1 MARLEHLLPCQIIGQ
16 NDILPRN
23 EIHFVV
29 VYRFKESHIETNYK
43 AMVSKHPKRFSISCP
58 IACAFLTGFL
68 ILSQSPALGLT
79 ADPQVL
85 EQPEILKPVEQQARI
100 IKLVNHIINRAH
112 YLKVDLDD
120 NLSSRIFDQFIDLLD
135 PSRMYF
141 LERDIQNFRDQGL
154 HLRLDN
160 EIHSGRLDTVYEI
173 FNLYRKRVYQRMSFA
188 LTRLGQSFDFTIDET
203 FELNRKDSSWAKSND
218 ALNDYWRRR
227 IKNDIISLKLS
238 EEQESDIMTLLTKR
252 YTNMADQW
260 ARMDEQDVFEI
271 FVNTYAGAFDPN
283 TSYYSPMRTENFK
296 IQMSLSLQGV
306 GAVLQMEDGY
316 VVVRRVIPGGPVDRS
331 DKLKPDDRIIGVG
344 QEDTEIVDIVGW
356 KLDDVVQLIRGP
368 KHTTVRL
375 EILPAETGLSG
386 KSEIVSIVRDNIRL
400 EQQAARSNLV
410 EIETEYGISNVGVIT
425 LPTFYTG
432 SHDQDRSA
440 RRNTTTDVRNLV
452 EDMKNQNIEG
462 LIIDLRG
469 NGGGALSEAIG
480 LTGLFIRKGPIVQ
493 IQNAAG
499 ETDIDYDK
507 NADIVY
513 NGPLMVLVDRFSASA
528 SEIFSGAI
536 QDYNRGLVVGEPTYG
551 KGTVQNIV
559 SLNNLARSDDP
570 LGQVKITTGQF
581 FRINGDSTQYRG
593 VVPDI
598 IWTTMRE
605 DEGVDDDHGE
615 RGYDNPIPWRSIK
628 QARFNPYQPR
638 LPQSMIDQ
646 LVTNHQSRINSN
658 SYFTY
663 TRKINELLWG
673 SVSKQQISLSE
684 SVRKS
689 ESEQHEAKVEMFDNY
704 RKEALDLL
712 QADPDRMIDLSENQP
727 DTEDSNEYL
736 IEAAHILLDSIHIQT
751 LAGGPGNN
759 RLTSTTNPPL
769 PVSSD
774 DRK

>member
-1 MARLEHLLPCQIIGQ
+1 M
-16 NDILPRN
+16 
-23 EIHFVV
+23 
-29 VYRFKESHIETNYK
+29 
-43 AMVSKHPKRFSISCP
+43 
-58 IACAFLTGFL
+58 
-68 ILSQSPALGLT
+68 GLT
-79 ADPQVL
+79 EEHQIPA
-85 EQPEILKPVEQQARI
+85 QPEILKPVEQQTRI
-100 IKLVNHIINRAH
+100 IKLINHIINRAH
-112 YLKVDLDD
+112 YLKIDLDD
-120 NLSSRIFDQFIDLLD
+120 DLSSRIFDQFINLLD
-135 PSRMYF
+135 PSRMHF
-141 LERDIQNFRDQGL
+141 LEGDIQNFKAQGL

-160 EIHSGRLDTVYEI
+160 EIHSGRLDTVYEV

-188 LTRLGQSFDFTIDET
+188 LTRLDQPFDFTINET
-203 FELNRKDSSWAKSND
+203 FELNREDSNWAESSD
-218 ALNDYWRRR
+218 ALDDYWRKR
-227 IKNDIISLKLS
+227 IKNDIINLKLS
-238 EEQESDIMTLLTKR
+238 EEQESDIVTLLAKR
-252 YTNMADQW
+252 YANMADQW
-260 ARMDEQDVFEI
+260 AKMDEQDVFEI

-283 TSYYSPMRTENFK
+283 TSYYSPIRAENFK

-331 DKLKPDDRIIGVG
+331 DRLKPDDRIVGVG

-356 KLDDVVQLIRGP
+356 KLDDVVKLIRGP
-368 KHTTVRL
+368 KHTRVRL

-386 KSEIVSIVRDNIRL
+386 KSEIISIVRDNIRL
-400 EQQAARSNLV
+400 EQQAARSNL
-410 EIETEYGISNVGVIT
+410 IELETDYGISNIGVIT

-432 SHDQDRSA
+432 SQNRDRSV
-440 RRNTTTDVRNLV
+440 RLNTTTDVRSLV

-462 LIIDLRG
+462 LIVDLRG

-480 LTGLFIRKGPIVQ
+480 LTGLFIRNGPIVQ

-507 NADIVY
+507 NTDIVY

-559 SLNNLARSDDP
+559 SLNNLVRTDDP

-605 DEGVDDDHGE
+605 DGEVDDDHGE
-615 RGYDNPIPWRSIK
+615 RGYDNPIPWRRIK
-628 QARFNPYQPR
+628 QARFNPYQSR
-638 LPQSMIDQ
+638 LPQPVLERLI
-646 LVTNHQSRINSN
+646 TNHESRIRSN
-658 SYFTY
+658 SYFIY
-663 TRKINELLWG
+663 TRKINELVRA
-673 SVSKQQISLSE
+673 SMSKQQLSLSE

-689 ESEQHEAKVEMFDNY
+689 ESEQHEAKIEMFDNY
-704 RKEALDLL
+704 RKEALELL
-712 QADPDRMIDLSENQP
+712 QADSDRMIDLSENQP
-727 DTEDSNEYL
+727 DTEDSTEYL
-736 IEAAHILLDSIHIQT
+736 IEAAHILLDSIHMPA
-751 LAGGPGNN
+751 LVGEPGDNW
-759 RLTSTTNPPL
+759 LTSAASPAL

-774 DRK
+774 APK